1 MVRVLREPCAPRTE
15 CVDVLPMLERTDVR
29 PGKAIETD
37 SNGTRRNGRAIGANS
52 RDERFL
58 G

>member
-1 MVRVLREPCAPRTE
+1 
-15 CVDVLPMLERTDVR
+15 MLERTDVR
-29 PGKAIETD
+29 PGKAMETV

>member
-15 CVDVLPMLERTDVR
+15 CVDVFPMLERTDIR
-29 PGKAIETD
+29 SGKAMETV
-37 SNGTRRNGRAIGANS
+37 SNGTWTQRAGDRS
-52 RDERFL
+52 QQQ